1 MCGVSKSKKSQLTG
15 IQYVESEDIEV
26 EVDYNIVYDANE
38 NLVNLSAQS
47 VEADY
52 EENLN
57 FSPDMSV
64 EGKFDGTIYLNGQ
77 EINIFDIDEENEESI
92 EECAIL
98 TGIFLGGIALWKIIA
113 GITVATVAITM
124 VVYPE
129 FYVKGLEK
137 VAEGMETIGK
147 AVIGGMTFILT
158 KATASV
164 ISKIKTNTDSKKYD
178 KYYPAYV
185 VNNGNKSEYPKA
197 RVGDTMISKYPVKA
211 SQARKNFRNGID
223 CYTYYGTDA
232 KKIIATTYLFS
243 KTYKEIHTGKAMFW
257 HYHSESGYALGR
269 HLHSFYGKP
278 ENV

>member
-1 MCGVSKSKKSQLTG
+1 MENTNFEMTSLDKSDSGFVMCGISKSKKSQLTG

-137 VAEGMETIGK
+137 VRKEWKLLGK
-147 AVIGGMTFILT
+147 L
-158 KATASV
+158 
-164 ISKIKTNTDSKKYD
+164 
-178 KYYPAYV
+178 
-185 VNNGNKSEYPKA
+185 
-197 RVGDTMISKYPVKA
+197 
-211 SQARKNFRNGID
+211 
-223 CYTYYGTDA
+223 
-232 KKIIATTYLFS
+232 
-243 KTYKEIHTGKAMFW
+243 
-257 HYHSESGYALGR
+257 
-269 HLHSFYGKP
+269 
-278 ENV
+278 